1 MYTFR
6 TVLKDTCK
14 GELLEINALNRLKTL
29 SLKIPNVE
37 CVFDESVL
45 GQFLHQKLKRRIGC
59 QCNLVKLY
67 SLEVRSKTYI
77 KT

>member
-45 GQFLHQKLKRRIGC
+45 GQFLRQKLVHI
-59 QCNLVKLY
+59 N
-67 SLEVRSKTYI
+67 
-77 KT
+77 

>member
-45 GQFLHQKLKRRIGC
+45 GQFLHQKLKRRIGS